1 MDATIYFKGI
11 ILYFFLFLVLYQTLV
26 FFRFITIQEGLET
39 TTEDTTDNSNTNT
52 DTNTNTNTNTDTNTN
67 TNTTD
72 TINSYNYQEYD
83 WDNLPEDS
91 MELAQQNAKNIAYL
105 KNALDKSSDQI
116 LLQRMTD
123 LSGNMDTLTQQM
135 QDMVDAQK
143 SYAEDNLPSDPVE
156 ISGT

>member
-1 MDATIYFKGI
+1 MDAKIYLKGM
-11 ILYFFLFLVLYQTLV
+11 ILCFFLFLVLYQTLV

-39 TTEDTTDNSNTNT
+39 TTEDTNT
-52 DTNTNTNTNTDTNTN
+52 DTNTNADTNTN

>member
-1 MDATIYFKGI
+1 MDAKIYLKGM

-39 TTEDTTDNSNTNT
+39 TTEDTNTDTNTNA
-52 DTNTNTNTNTDTNTN
+52 DTNTNTNTA
-67 TNTTD
+67 D

>member
-39 TTEDTTDNSNTNT
+39 TTEDTTDNS
-52 DTNTNTNTNTDTNTN
+52 NTNTDTNTN